1 MICIY
6 VDLLYVDTKISE
18 LNCTFWFF
26 KLRII
31 QLLYIAQ
38 RESCT
43 EACSIVWTTAARRMM
58 RASFNVKSVYCSSCC
73 LVRVVCYVLSSCG
86 VAKKNLR
93 GSRWSETG
101 PVVICQFSRLWTPR
115 ARATDLGQGPHL
127 HPVFTRAP
135 RNREHEERPAGG
147 RAKNAGVQETSIWR
161 TVIYGV
167 QYVTAMYNTS
177 YLRLWLRPNK
187 LSDIRPISRIEF
199 VRRSSYVSVVNGRA
213 CSVVGDHTN
222 LLQLGC
228 EPIL

>member
-1 MICIY
+1 M
-6 VDLLYVDTKISE
+6 
-18 LNCTFWFF
+18 
-26 KLRII
+26 
-31 QLLYIAQ
+31 
-38 RESCT
+38 
-43 EACSIVWTTAARRMM
+43 
-58 RASFNVKSVYCSSCC
+58 
-73 LVRVVCYVLSSCG
+73 
-86 VAKKNLR
+86 
-93 GSRWSETG
+93 
-101 PVVICQFSRLWTPR
+101 
-115 ARATDLGQGPHL
+115 

-228 EPIL
+228 EPILSRVLPGISVEKHPSCESDVEHRKQQGLRDRLNFLTVDYLCACRTNEGPRRRRARMYF